1 MICLVLRQTHLM
13 ISHQGPA
20 LGKDGALPLNGRF
33 VSRSKDIESLVAGEV
48 STPADSAASPSFPAE
63 TKDTDPVPGSA
74 TSNGQGIETV
84 IANLRSVKVDYF
96 SSVSFA
102 SRTHV
107 WTQAEEGGVEPPY
120 WPRFRQAVLAAKAT
134 VLSHD
139 PRPTPPLPQRREGLV
154 DDAAPSEL
162 SQYNRDEALSALNDA
177 SAQMDEADFD
187 LESVVQVQED
197 GIRVCA
203 DCRRPL
209 KLDPDIGEMCIYL
222 HALRYHSP
230 SMGTYETEEPEWA
243 HESWR
248 PRPRSEI

>member
-1 MICLVLRQTHLM
+1 
-13 ISHQGPA
+13 
-20 LGKDGALPLNGRF
+20 
-33 VSRSKDIESLVAGEV
+33 
-48 STPADSAASPSFPAE
+48 
-63 TKDTDPVPGSA
+63 
-74 TSNGQGIETV
+74 
-84 IANLRSVKVDYF
+84 
-96 SSVSFA
+96 
-102 SRTHV
+102 
-107 WTQAEEGGVEPPY
+107 
-120 WPRFRQAVLAAKAT
+120 
-134 VLSHD
+134 
-139 PRPTPPLPQRREGLV
+139 V

-162 SQYNRDEALSALNDA
+162 PQYNRDEALSALSDA